1 MLELLEFTNS
11 FSYANECP
19 IQAAKH
25 METKLVKPIHPGDQ
39 EIRQEWHDTCL
50 REGRRIHH
58 ECELNQGDFM
68 SSLGRV
74 VLKMG
79 LLSLLSVMPL
89 AAQMID
95 GINFTTSFPFYAGN
109 ARMPAGTY
117 RISQSDVDSSVL
129 QIQSVDG
136 AYSAFIEFVPTH
148 AEQPHPQTDV
158 TFHKYGDTDYLN
170 RIWVNGQRYGMKV
183 DATKAETKAAA
194 HADVIEHSLVASN

>member
-1 MLELLEFTNS
+1 MNS
-11 FSYANECP
+11 F
-19 IQAAKH
+19 
-25 METKLVKPIHPGDQ
+25 
-39 EIRQEWHDTCL
+39 
-50 REGRRIHH
+50 
-58 ECELNQGDFM
+58 
-68 SSLGRV
+68 GRV
-74 VLKMG
+74 VLKIG

-95 GINFTTSFPFYAGN
+95 GVNFTTSFPFYAGN

-148 AEQPHPQTDV
+148 AEQPHSQTDV

-194 HADVIEHSLVASN
+194 HGDVIEHSLVASN